1 MKLLERQLIF
11 GDPSP
16 ADMIIFDEINSSY
29 VRQAIDVKF
38 SVHIFKTRPENLFIG
53 PWVLFNF
60 LFMLP
65 SIKLSDIES
74 LESGFIKRVLNQL
87 KMIYFLACFKRINPK
102 AIITM
107 IDNSPDFHWLSKN
120 CKTYPFIAIQNG
132 LRPVSYTHL
141 TLPTICSV

>member
-1 MKLLERQLIF
+1 MRNIYHGIQLYWKREIIIFKLVIRMKLLGRQLIF

-29 VRQAIDVKF
+29 VRQVIDLKF

-65 SIKLSDIES
+65 SIKLSDIQS

-87 KMIYFLACFKRINPK
+87 KISYFLACFKRINPK
-102 AIITM
+102 AII
-107 IDNSPDFHWLSKN
+107 FCVAK
-120 CKTYPFIAIQNG
+120 
-132 LRPVSYTHL
+132 
-141 TLPTICSV
+141 